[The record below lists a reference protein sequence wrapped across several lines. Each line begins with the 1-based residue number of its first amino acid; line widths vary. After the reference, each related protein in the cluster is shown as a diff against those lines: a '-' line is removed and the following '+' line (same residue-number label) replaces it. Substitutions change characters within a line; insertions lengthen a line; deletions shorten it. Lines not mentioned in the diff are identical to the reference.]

1 MGARAPLP
9 VEEVGVEATY
19 DLRARVLR
27 EGHENPAVRF
37 ATDDHPSALHL
48 ALRDERGQPVAIVSA
63 VPAATE
69 HRPGRRAWR
78 LRGMAVE
85 PSLQH
90 TGLGSRLLHE
100 VVQRCADAG
109 AEVVWAD
116 GRDSALGFYR
126 RRGWSVEGAGYDKVG
141 IPHHT
146 VVLDLPGHPER

>member
-1 MGARAPLP
+1 MDARSPLT

-27 EGHENPAVRF
+27 EGDEDPAARF
-37 ATDDHPSALHL
+37 ATDDHPSAVHL

-78 LRGMAVE
+78 LRGMAVV
-85 PSLQH
+85 PALQRA
-90 TGLGSRLLHE
+90 GLGSRLLDE
-100 VVQRCADAG
+100 VVERCRSAG

-146 VVLDLPGHPER
+146 VVLDLAGDPER

>member
-1 MGARAPLP
+1 MA
-9 VEEVGVEATY
+9 VEEVGVEATF

-27 EGHENPAVRF
+27 EGVPDPDVRF
-37 ATDDHPSALHL
+37 ASDDDPSALHL
-48 ALRDERGQPVAIVSA
+48 ALCDEDHRPVAVASI

-69 HRPGRRAWR
+69 RRPGRRAWR

-85 PSLQH
+85 PALQGR
-90 TGLGSRLLHE
+90 GLGAQLLE
-100 VVQRCADAG
+100 AVVERCRAAG

-126 RRGWSVEGAGYDKVG
+126 RHGWSVEGEGYDKVG

-146 VVLDLPGHPER
+146 VVLDLAAHPRR